1 MKNIILGGG
10 CFWCIEA
17 VFERLKGVINTEVGY
32 SGGNPNPSYE
42 SVCNGDGNIE
52 VVKINYDEKQISPLE
67 ILTLFFKIHDPT
79 SIDKQGGD
87 IGIQYRS
94 IIFYENEE
102 DKILAQNFIEEQQ
115 KIFSK
120 KIVTKISRLQTY
132 YKAENYHQHYF
143 INNPNQGYCQAVIAP
158 KLQKIQSD

>member
-1 MKNIILGGG
+1 M
-10 CFWCIEA
+10 
-17 VFERLKGVINTEVGY
+17 
-32 SGGNPNPSYE
+32 
-42 SVCNGDGNIE
+42 CNGDGNIE
-52 VVKINYDEKQISPLE
+52 VVKINYDEKQISLLE

-158 KLQKIQSD
+158 KLQKYNQANFIFLRLKKFNFIHSLFTL

>member
-1 MKNIILGGG
+1 M
-10 CFWCIEA
+10 
-17 VFERLKGVINTEVGY
+17 
-32 SGGNPNPSYE
+32 
-42 SVCNGDGNIE
+42 CNGDGNIE
-52 VVKINYDEKQISPLE
+52 VVKINYDEKQISLLE

-87 IGIQYRS
+87 IGMQYRS

-102 DKILAQNFIEEQQ
+102 DKILAQNFIKEQQ

>member
-1 MKNIILGGG
+1 MKNIVLGGG
-10 CFWCIEA
+10 CFWCVEA

-52 VVKINYDEKQISPLE
+52 VVKINYDEKQISLLE

-132 YKAENYHQHYF
+132 YKAENYHQNYF
-143 INNPNQGYCQAVIAP
+143 INNPDQGYCQAVIAP

>member
-1 MKNIILGGG
+1 MKNIVLGGG
-10 CFWCIEA
+10 CFWCVEA
-17 VFERLKGVINTEVGY
+17 VFERLKGVIDTEFGY

-52 VVKINYDEKQISPLE
+52 VVKINYDEKQISLLE

>member
-1 MKNIILGGG
+1 MKNIVLGGG
-10 CFWCIEA
+10 CFWCVEA
-17 VFERLKGVINTEVGY
+17 VFERLKGVIDTEVGY

-52 VVKINYDEKQISPLE
+52 VVKINYDKKQISLLE

-87 IGIQYRS
+87 IGMQYRS

-102 DKILAQNFIEEQQ
+102 DKILAQNFIKEQQ

-143 INNPNQGYCQAVIAP
+143 INNPDQGYCQAVIAP

>member
-1 MKNIILGGG
+1 M
-10 CFWCIEA
+10 
-17 VFERLKGVINTEVGY
+17 
-32 SGGNPNPSYE
+32 
-42 SVCNGDGNIE
+42 CNGDGNIE
-52 VVKINYDEKQISPLE
+52 VVKINYDEKQISLLE

-79 SIDKQGGD
+79 SIDKQGED